1 MMDVLMLYF
10 LFNVFDLNKI
20 KISTLLSNKDHY
32 RVDHARKKSEMSCVV
47 KKKTS
52 KIFFM
57 SG

>member
-1 MMDVLMLYF
+1 MLYF